1 MNGSDLISVSVTGHH
16 VSTPNKPGKKGDKA
30 TVRSFQAELNLERG
44 ELSWVCPARIAAVK
58 VAVQVDKAAVI
69 KAAQSR
75 GQRLRLLV
83 HECFDWRDVVPG
95 KGVQVL
101 DHPKDDRSVLMITTY
116 AKKPCA
122 LALTDDI
129 DLVFMEIQGDS
140 LLARTEPQ
148 PEDDGDVTAVL
159 AAAIR

>member
-1 MNGSDLISVSVTGHH
+1 MNAVSVMGHH

-30 TVRSFQAELNLERG
+30 TVRPFEAELNLERG
-44 ELSWVCPARIAAVK
+44 ELSWICPARIAAVK

-75 GQRLRLLV
+75 GQKLRVLV
-83 HECFDWRDVVPG
+83 HECFDWKDVVPG
-95 KGVQVL
+95 NGVQVL
-101 DHPKDDRSVLMITTY
+101 DHPEDDRSVLIITTY

-129 DLVFMEIQGDS
+129 DLVFMKIQGDA
-140 LLARTEPQ
+140 LLAKTEPQ
-148 PEDDGDVTAVL
+148 PEDDEDVAAVL